1 MKVFPLIV
9 KILLMSAT
17 LTAASIHAAND
28 RIALTILY
36 CFLSWLIIVI
46 VKDDSK
52 N

>member
-1 MKVFPLIV
+1 MKYFLFFV
-9 KILLMSAT
+9 KILLLSAA

-36 CFLSWLIIVI
+36 CFLSWILIDDL
-46 VKDDSK
+46 KDDNK

>member
-1 MKVFPLIV
+1 MKAFLLIVEFPL
-9 KILLMSAT
+9 T
-17 LTAASIHAAND
+17 LIAASIHAAND

-46 VKDDSK
+46 LKDDNK

>member
-1 MKVFPLIV
+1 MKAFLLIV
-9 KILLMSAT
+9 KILLMFAA

-46 VKDDSK
+46 VKDDNK

>member
-1 MKVFPLIV
+1 MKGFLFFV
-9 KILLMSAT
+9 KILLLSAA

-28 RIALTILY
+28 RIGLTILY

-46 VKDDSK
+46 VKDDNK

>member
-1 MKVFPLIV
+1 MKAFLLIV
-9 KILLMSAT
+9 KIMLMSAA

-46 VKDDSK
+46 VKDDNK

>member
-1 MKVFPLIV
+1 MKVFLLIV

-36 CFLSWLIIVI
+36 CFLSWILMVSL
-46 VKDDSK
+46 KDDNK